1 MDRFEIEP
9 GGAQTLTNETDEAA
23 HAHFAEFYRESR
35 GKTRQRVQEM
45 SQAHQVVVRPL
56 TSPLLPFVAQSSN
69 DRIGRTAV
77 GWLVQ
82 VNGRYKISKL
92 P

>member
-1 MDRFEIEP
+1 MDRLEIEP

-69 DRIGRTAV
+69 DRIGRVAV
-77 GWLVQ
+77 RPITEPSD
-82 VNGRYKISKL
+82 RYLMI
-92 P
+92 